1 MGRMQNS
8 LPMVRGTIL
17 LPILR
22 GLAELDFKTDVLLK
36 KYDLEETSLRD
47 PGNYVHNDTV
57 YRIYAEAA
65 ELAGDPGFCASQGS
79 RVDLTKMLAFGNHLR
94 DATTIGDFIIRF
106 TQAVASDTTSIS
118 QSLLIEDS
126 TARFGARRQFVPE
139 TSPAHSDAFMV
150 GLWVNF
156 LHRKV
161 DYRWDPSRVAA
172 FLCDPKLLP
181 ANFHRLAPIQNDGKG
196 FSVQFPAAWLSLPL
210 VSDALSDHRPMG
222 EELDHLPA
230 PNFIEAIRAILKVHI
245 GETDLTVSRAAKLCG
260 FSKSSLTRRLATR
273 GTTID
278 AILRELKLKAAK
290 EMLLGTD
297 QPIRDIALSLGYSDA
312 TAFTRAFKKTTGVA
326 PTQYRAKHGDNQ

>member
-1 MGRMQNS
+1 MGKTQNS

-22 GLAELDFKTDVLLK
+22 GLAELGIETNTLLE
-36 KYDLEETSLRD
+36 KYDLSETSLWD
-47 PGNYVHNDTV
+47 PGHYVHNNTV
-57 YRIYAEAA
+57 YRIYADSA
-65 ELAGDPGFCASQGS
+65 ELADDPRFCATLGS

-94 DATTIGDFIIRF
+94 DATTIGDFLIRF
-106 TQAVASDTTSIS
+106 TQAVSSDTTSIS

-126 TARFGARRQFVPE
+126 IARFGARRQFVPDA
-139 TSPAHSDAFMV
+139 SPAHSDAFMV

-156 LHRKV
+156 LHQKV
-161 DYRWDPSRVAA
+161 DYRWDPSRVAVL
-172 FLCDPKLLP
+172 LCDPKLLP
-181 ANFHRLAPIQNDGKG
+181 TNFHGLAPIRNDGKG

-210 VSDALSDHRPMG
+210 VSDAAPDHRPMG

-230 PNFIEAIRAILKVHI
+230 PNFIEAIRAILNVHI
-245 GETDLTVSRAAKLCG
+245 GEPDLSVARAAKLCG

-278 AILRELKLKAAK
+278 AVLRELKHNAAK
-290 EMLLGTD
+290 ERLRGTD

-312 TAFTRAFKKTTGVA
+312 TAFTRAFKKITGVA
-326 PTQYRAKHGDNQ
+326 PSQYRAQQGSDQ